1 MREPYQ
7 LDRYGDRWAPV
18 LFSWSSPREDATLA
32 GFVAGA
38 AGSALVSLARRPGG
52 LRHGAGD
59 ARRPAARGGRHASGG
74 DVIARSIVLHEVGHL
89 VGLEHVEDATQLMF
103 PEAQEGVTDLG
114 AGDLTGLAAL
124 GRGACVP
131 EL

>member
-1 MREPYQ
+1 MTGQVMLDAPQ
-7 LDRYGDRWAPV
+7 LAE
-18 LFSWSSPREDATLA
+18 SATH
-32 GFVAGA
+32 
-38 AGSALVSLARRPGG
+38 P
-52 LRHGAGD
+52 
-59 ARRPAARGGRHASGG
+59 GG

-89 VGLEHVEDATQLMF
+89 VGLQHVEDATQLMF

-114 AGDLTGLAAL
+114 AGDLTGLAEL